1 MVPYGGVQP
10 EVVALA
16 AAASVHK
23 TKEDV
28 RGTQKQHEQEKERTA
43 CGGRGDGWYG

>member
-10 EVVALA
+10 EVAAVTA
-16 AAASVHK
+16 AAAANE

-28 RGTQKQHEQEKERTA
+28 RGSQKQHEQQKERTA
-43 CGGRGDGWYG
+43 CGGRGDGLCG